1 MAAFIAAIVLW
12 QQAPASALLM
22 GLSNQAQIARGA
34 TGCSDPHLDDGLG
47 LIPKSFQRW
56 QYEQRA
62 GNRLACRNCARYRC
76 AAIPNP
82 LCGSG
87 FRRYR

>member
-12 QQAPASALLM
+12 QEAPASASLT
-22 GLSNQAQIARGA
+22 GLGNEAQIRRGA

-47 LIPKSFQRW
+47 LIPKSFQHR

-76 AAIPNP
+76 VTIPNP
-82 LCGSG
+82 LCGIG